1 MLAIRPLTAGVRCHD
16 AMKTLVRVFAWL
28 LLLGSAIASFA
39 AAIWVDASGQ
49 FQSVVL
55 VTRGPG
61 AVANWLFFFLTLSL
75 SGCVYLLRGIEAGGW
90 SISLRGVALVFG
102 LSVILLATGVVGLAA
117 FGVVAAIVGRG
128 RLGRRPSA
136 GGI

>member
-1 MLAIRPLTAGVRCHD
+1 
-16 AMKTLVRVFAWL
+16 MKTLGRVFAWL

-90 SISLRGVALVFG
+90 SISLRGVALIFG
-102 LSVILLATGVVGLAA
+102 LSVILLATGVGLAA
-117 FGVVAAIVGRG
+117 FGVVAAIAGRR

>member
-1 MLAIRPLTAGVRCHD
+1 
-16 AMKTLVRVFAWL
+16 MKTLGRVFAWL

-90 SISLRGVALVFG
+90 SISLRGFALFFVV
-102 LSVILLATGVVGLAA
+102 SVILLASGVVCLSA
-117 FGVVAAIVGRG
+117 FCRVASFAGRG
-128 RLGRRPSA
+128 LFWRRSRA
-136 GGI
+136 

>member
-1 MLAIRPLTAGVRCHD
+1 
-16 AMKTLVRVFAWL
+16 MKTLVRVFAWL

-49 FQSVVL
+49 FQSFVL

-61 AVANWLFFFLTLSL
+61 AIANWLFFFLTLSL
-75 SGCVYLLRGIEAGGW
+75 AGCVYLLRGIEAGAW

-102 LSVILLATGVVGLAA
+102 LSVVLLATGVVGLAA
-117 FGVVAAIVGRG
+117 FGVVAAIAGR
-128 RLGRRPSA
+128 RWLRRRPSA

>member
-1 MLAIRPLTAGVRCHD
+1 
-16 AMKTLVRVFAWL
+16 MKTLFRVFAWL

-39 AAIWVDASGQ
+39 AGIWVDASGQ
-49 FQSVVL
+49 FQSFLL

-61 AVANWLFFFLTLSL
+61 DAIANWLFFFLTLSL
-75 SGCVYLLRGIEAGGW
+75 SGCAYLLRGIEAGW

-102 LSVILLATGVVGLAA
+102 LSVVLLATGVVGLVA
-117 FGVVAAIVGRG
+117 FGVVAAIAGR
-128 RLGRRPSA
+128 RWLGRRPSA